1 MAAKKKTV
9 APPSRARKAEQETV
23 SQGESPPT
31 SSPVSSARD
40 ASKQGTREAL
50 LRAGMEMFAE
60 QGLDVPSLDA
70 LCARA
75 GFTRGAFYVHFEDR
89 EQFIVAVM
97 ESATSRFLDA
107 VLSTPGRTLDLRD
120 VASAFSASVAGGSFP
135 IFGDVPVHQFLA
147 ACARFPA
154 LRARYVTI
162 LLEAGARLAEAIRA
176 GQRGGTVRTDLD
188 PELVAGLLVVMALG
202 VGTVTAIDVP
212 FDAPAHLGA
221 LLGLLAPR

>member
-1 MAAKKKTV
+1 MAAKKKTSTP
-9 APPSRARKAEQETV
+9 PPSA
-23 SQGESPPT
+23 PT
-31 SSPVSSARD
+31 SASARD

-50 LRAGMEMFAE
+50 LKAGMEMFAE

-75 GFTRGAFYVHFEDR
+75 GFTRGAFYVHFADR

-107 VLSTPGRTLDLRD
+107 VLSTSGRALDLRE
-120 VASAFSASVAGGSFP
+120 VVTAFSASVSGGSFP
-135 IFGDVPVHQFLA
+135 VFGDVPMHQFLA
-147 ACARFPA
+147 ACARSTA

-162 LLEAGARLAEAIRA
+162 MLEAGARLAEAIRA
-176 GQRGGTVRTDLD
+176 GQRSGSVRTDID
-188 PELVAGLLVVMALG
+188 VEPVAGLLVVMALG
-202 VGTVTAIDVP
+202 VGTITAIDVP
-212 FDAPAHLGA
+212 FDAPAHLSA